1 MIRRP
6 PRSTLFPY
14 TTLFRSDLVQVE
26 LQDRVLREVA
36 LDLDGDAR
44 LLDLARDLLLP
55 ADLLREDVAGELH
68 RDGGR
73 PLRAPQRHDVGLE
86 RAEDAPVV
94 DPVVRVEAL
103 VLGGD
108 EGLPHGERDL
118 VQGQHG
124 AALEPELGDEPAVR
138 RIDLR
143 GLLRAG
149 AADEAGDA
157 GTALRRAHA
166 RPGAVS
172 EPRDVRG
179 GEHRGRGPA
188 GAGPGGPAPG
198 PGARGRGRGR

>member
-14 TTLFRSDLVQVE
+14 TTLFRS
-26 LQDRVLREVA
+26 
-36 LDLDGDAR
+36 
-44 LLDLARDLLLP
+44 LLA

-73 PLRAPQRHDVGLE
+73 PLRTSQGHDVGLE
-86 RAEDAPVV
+86 RAEDTPVV

-108 EGLPHGERDL
+108 ERLPHRERDL

-124 AALEPELGDEPAVR
+124 ATLEPELGDEPAVR

-157 GTALRRAHA
+157 GTEIGRAH
-166 RPGAVS
+166 V
-172 EPRDVRG
+172 
-179 GEHRGRGPA
+179 
-188 GAGPGGPAPG
+188 
-198 PGARGRGRGR
+198 